1 MKQKYHSSA
10 SKPPTLTVE
19 QEYASGLSEKTFCRN
34 QMNQIFFEI
43 VEIVEVEAVEGR
55 LVEVKVG
62 SMGPR
67 LTGSVMSGGSRQ
79 SPIHPKP
86 LENRAVSSAT
96 YVLRHEFVETSASR
110 CNVSI
115 LHQNEMLV
123 TSTKSD

>member
-1 MKQKYHSSA
+1 MLCVKQKYHSSA

-34 QMNQIFFEI
+34 QIFFEI

-55 LVEVKVG
+55 LVEVKAG
-62 SMGPR
+62 SKAA
-67 LTGSVMSGGSRQ
+67 GSVMSGGSRQ